1 MRMILD
7 REPMKNHHDHSIV
20 SFNSCGINS
29 DHQQLEIQLFLRY
42 CTPMVLTL
50 QEPKLKH
57 NKHPP
62 NYTNYNTIYF
72 PHPQKPTGILFY
84 IHKSVVAHQ
93 LDVPYSEPYNK
104 ERTTLCAFVEV
115 HLPHLTKPLIVA
127 GVYLTRG
134 SQSAEIQHMVNQFQ
148 VQARRGHLLAMGDF
162 NSRHK
167 SWDSEIAYN
176 GVGHDHNGKL
186 LHQYTNRGNDPLTLL
201 NTIHCKFRP
210 THTSHKVD
218 SVIDLA
224 LTSSPNIVVGME
236 VLYDT
241 HISSDHYPIK
251 VSLDTSAIS
260 PPTQEAENRATG
272 YHLVWDIENA
282 DWPLYKST
290 LDILLLPWISK
301 YTKWKEQHT
310 NPATTTQLDIDTCWN
325 QLYKIILSTA
335 SLCVGQ
341 RRITYQSKKW
351 WNPAILQLLRK
362 YRRLE
367 RAYHHLRSRRRN
379 TPSTILEPLRIHK
392 NKAKYGFRTAV
403 HQAKLDADNKSTE
416 SIESNNKK
424 VAWSQLKRL
433 MKHTRNPTGTFR
445 DNQNNIPKDRQESIN
460 NLSHYFA
467 QTARVPMD
475 RSFDSNHH
483 KLVEEDTTNG
493 LHNDGNHIS
502 LTSSIKDLP
511 FSSQELILAC
521 CKAPT
526 HTSLGADEISPHFLR
541 QGGLTLHTALHLL
554 FSISYGHG
562 RIPTPLKHAK
572 VAPIYKQSGDIDDA
586 NNYRPIS
593 ITSIVMRLW
602 ERLMKPTL
610 LEGMKCFN
618 IPSPNQFGFT
628 KDRSTYDAIFHL
640 LSSIADAFDKPG
652 KCPTKDNYVPTI
664 FIDIAKAY
672 DKVWIPGLLYK
683 LKQINLDP
691 HLYHFLK
698 AFLTGRTFQVVHSG
712 YISMKQILEAGV
724 PQGSVLAVF
733 LFLIYIHGIT
743 ENIHPRTQIKLFADD
758 IAIHPKG
765 EPSYGPTS
773 MIHLQSTLNSITKF
787 ARKWK
792 ITFSTTKTN
801 VMFFKPRL
809 AANTPQR
816 VPSYPART
824 QALTLTGSR
833 IQPTLLYTYLGVI
846 LDQYLTMLPHQQN
859 IIATTTKT
867 SFMISRL
874 IKRDRPPSFPV
885 IRQLVSTILIPKIMY
900 GSPFFHIENKYSK
913 TTRNKALRAN
923 SEARMGNTINMYR
936 HIKNIIL
943 RPLLRALGL
952 PFRAHHNSVYI
963 ESRLLPLEFLQATL
977 AAAYAHRLLNM
988 DASTENEASTLMKK
1002 YVLKAQA
1009 ETRQQNLELQEQE
1022 RKHNDDE
1029 NDEKEEKNEESR
1041 NEEKCEDGNQQLQHS
1056 SRQQKQCLPRP
1067 KRKHKHKSTAR
1078 RKTIPN
1084 KPKKANKRDNNRNI
1098 TATPRKTH
1106 YPNIHP
1112 FNRLIRVC
1120 TKVPELIPTNDM
1132 FMSSNITHADTA
1144 WEASYKEWYEQ
1155 RADHS
1160 LPPMYNLQTPPRKTL
1175 PEYTLHDDPSTAA
1188 KRARLRFGRAL
1199 IAFCWVH
1206 CGNKTANPECTYCRD
1221 EGILPRPQET
1231 VQHVIE
1237 QCPRYE
1243 TLRHIC
1249 TAQLQQISPTIQ
1261 FNTTTILSPQYQ
1273 PQHQKYLKQIFHTS
1287 GMFIQAI
1294 HRIRKF

>member
-1 MRMILD
+1 MMMPD
-7 REPMKNHHDHSIV
+7 REPSRINHDYSVV

-42 CTPMVLTL
+42 TIPMILIL

-57 NKHPP
+57 TKQPP

-84 IHKSVVAHQ
+84 IHKSVVAHK
-93 LDVPYSEPYNK
+93 LDIPYSDPYNK

-115 HLPHLTKPLIVA
+115 HLPHFIKPLIVA

-134 SQSAEIQHMVNQFQ
+134 SHAVEIQHMVSQFKA
-148 VQARRGHLLAMGDF
+148 QARRGHLLAMGDF

-176 GVGHDHNGKL
+176 GVGHDYNGKL
-186 LHQYTNRGNDPLTLL
+186 LYRYSNGGNDPLTLL
-201 NTIHCKFRP
+201 NIIHCKFKP
-210 THTSHKVD
+210 THISHVVD

-224 LTSSPNIVVGME
+224 FTSSSNTVVGME

-251 VSLDTSAIS
+251 VSLDTSSI
-260 PPTQEAENRATG
+260 PRTTREAENCASG
-272 YHLVWDIENA
+272 YRLAWDIENA
-282 DWPLYKST
+282 NWPLYKTT
-290 LDILLLPWISK
+290 LDTLLLPWISK
-301 YTKWKEQHT
+301 YTEWKEQHT
-310 NPATTTQLDIDTCWN
+310 NPSTTTQIDIDECWN
-325 QLYKIILSTA
+325 QLHKIILSTA

-341 RRITYQSKKW
+341 RKITYTSKKW
-351 WNPAILQLLRK
+351 WNPTILQLLRK

-367 RAYHHLRSRRRN
+367 RAYHHLHSRRRN
-379 TPSTILEPLRIHK
+379 TSPTILEPLRIQR
-392 NKAKYGFRTAV
+392 NKAKYGFRIAV
-403 HQAKLDADNKSTE
+403 RQAKLDADNKATE

-433 MKHTRNPTGTFR
+433 VKHTHNPMGTFR
-445 DNQNNIPKDRQESIN
+445 DSRNNTPKDRQESIN
-460 NLSHYFA
+460 NLSHCFA

-511 FSSQELILAC
+511 FSFQELTLAC
-521 CKAPT
+521 CKAPI

-541 QGGLTLHTALHLL
+541 QGGLTLNTALHLL

-572 VAPIYKQSGDIDDA
+572 VAPIYKQTGDIDDA

-602 ERLMKPTL
+602 ERLIKPTL

-618 IPSPNQFGFT
+618 IPSPHQFGFT

-640 LSSIADAFDKPG
+640 LSSIADAFDDSG
-652 KCPTKDNYVPTI
+652 NCPAKDNYVPTI

-683 LKQINLDP
+683 LKQLNLDP

-712 YISMKQILEAGV
+712 YISILQILEAGV

-758 IAIHPKG
+758 IAIHPMGK
-765 EPSYGPTS
+765 PSCGPTS

-792 ITFSTTKTN
+792 ITFSIKKTN
-801 VMFFKPRL
+801 VMFFKPCL

-824 QALTLTGSR
+824 QTLVLTGFR
-833 IQPTLLYTYLGVI
+833 IQPTLLYTYLGI
-846 LDQYLTMLPHQQN
+846 TLDQYLTMLPHQQN

-900 GSPFFHIENKYSK
+900 GSPFFHIENKCSK
-913 TTRNKALRAN
+913 TTRNKALRVN
-923 SEARMGNTINMYR
+923 SEARLGNTINMYR
-936 HIKNIIL
+936 QIKNIIL

-952 PFRAHHNSVYI
+952 PFRSHHNSVYI
-963 ESRLLPLEFLQATL
+963 ESRLLPLEFLQAKL
-977 AAAYAHRLLNM
+977 AAAYAHRLLSM
-988 DASTENEASTLMKK
+988 DASSENKASTLMKK
-1002 YVLKAQA
+1002 YVLEAQ
-1009 ETRQQNLELQEQE
+1009 EDKRQQNLELQNQNRNENN
-1022 RKHNDDE
+1022 KDE
-1029 NDEKEEKNEESR
+1029 TDEKKEENMSEEKNEDE
-1041 NEEKCEDGNQQLQHS
+1041 NQQPQNS
-1056 SRQQKQCLPRP
+1056 PPRQQQRCLPRP
-1067 KRKHKHKSTAR
+1067 KRKQKHKSRLR
-1078 RKTIPN
+1078 RKTKPN
-1084 KPKKANKRDNNRNI
+1084 KPNKVNKGGSNRSNTYQPRI
-1098 TATPRKTH
+1098 TH
-1106 YPNIHP
+1106 DPNIHP
-1112 FNRLIRVC
+1112 FHRLIRVC
-1120 TKVPELIPTNDM
+1120 TKVPELIPTNDT
-1132 FMSSNITHADTA
+1132 FASSAYVPHADTA

-1160 LPPMYNLQTPPRKTL
+1160 LPPMYSLQTPTRKTL

-1206 CGNKTANPECTYCRD
+1206 CGNKTANPECSHCRD
-1221 EGILPRPQET
+1221 EGIFPRPQET
-1231 VQHVIE
+1231 VPHVIE
-1237 QCPRYE
+1237 HCPRYQ
-1243 TLRHIC
+1243 TQRDIC
-1249 TAQLQQISPTIQ
+1249 TAQLQHISPTIE
-1261 FNTTTILSPQYQ
+1261 FNTTTILSPQNQ
-1273 PQHQKYLKQIFHTS
+1273 PQHTRYLKQIFHIS
-1287 GMFIQAI
+1287 GIFIKAI